1 MKSRPYWAQLLLSN
15 FRQRLIIL
23 KWVYASTLHL
33 VYMDYAGSLFS
44 QFLGTNSAQ
53 VHISTFTIGNLS
65 KFSNSDRA
73 EKTKQTKKTRTISR
87 IKPFVDYSAKFP
99 SLLLEFNVTVC

>member
-1 MKSRPYWAQLLLSN
+1 
-15 FRQRLIIL
+15 
-23 KWVYASTLHL
+23 
-33 VYMDYAGSLFS
+33 MDYAGSLFS

-73 EKTKQTKKTRTISR
+73 EKNQAQKKNQDNFQEL
-87 IKPFVDYSAKFP
+87 KPFVDYSAKFP